1 MKTIF
6 FENQQMEKKKISNYA
21 FFIKNLTKKRHFSSK
36 IDLIKLKKNK
46 FKIKKNLHKKLQKL
60 KSGKIEK

>member
-6 FENQQMEKKKISNYA
+6 FENQQMEKKKKISNYA

-36 IDLIKLKKNK
+36 IDLIKLKKK
-46 FKIKKNLHKKLQKL
+46 
-60 KSGKIEK
+60 